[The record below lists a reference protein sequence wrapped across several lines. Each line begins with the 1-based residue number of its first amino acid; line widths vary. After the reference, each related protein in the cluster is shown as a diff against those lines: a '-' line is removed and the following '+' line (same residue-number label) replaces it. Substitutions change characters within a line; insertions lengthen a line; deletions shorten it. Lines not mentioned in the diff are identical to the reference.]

1 MLTHTFTFW
10 FASKKNTPM
19 RELAAARLLLLCQ
32 EQPREFMKGVLR
44 HFADQH
50 LDVIRFFMGRP
61 ATAVLVRKHL
71 LLHHEANATKRCAS
85 LLGVSTAN
93 LIDVN
98 NITRIWGNY
107 AKPAICFAVFC
118 DMSARVRNF
127 RARHST
133 SVPIHW
139 SPGTYFYNHTVDFTQ

>member
-1 MLTHTFTFW
+1 
-10 FASKKNTPM
+10 M

-32 EQPREFMKGVLR
+32 EQPREFMKGVLW

-61 ATAVLVRKHL
+61 ATAILIRKYL
-71 LLHHEANATKRCAS
+71 LLLHEANATKRCAR

-93 LIDVN
+93 MIDVV
-98 NITRIWGNY
+98 NIKRIWENY

-118 DMSARVRNF
+118 DINARIRTF

-133 SVPIHW
+133 SVSIHW
-139 SPGTYFYNHTVDFTQ
+139 SPGTYFYHHAVDFTQ